1 MLMRPAMSES
11 SLIAIADRLLA
22 TTGASRTTI
31 RLDRPDAVFPI
42 VAESVAPGVPSL
54 LGGRGVGDLRAAKT
68 FQWLDRERRVL
79 VQDELERADPAPPAE
94 LIRAYGAKAQMLA
107 PVLEGERLAG
117 IVSVHQSGGPRA
129 WTDADVQAIEQAAQD
144 VLRELGE
151 GGLIRDRRTR

>member
-1 MLMRPAMSES
+1 MSES

-94 LIRAYGAKAQMLA
+94 LIQAYGAKAQMLA

>member
-1 MLMRPAMSES
+1 MSES
-11 SLIAIADRLLA
+11 SLSAIADRLLA

-94 LIRAYGAKAQMLA
+94 LIQAYGAKAQMLA

-151 GGLIRDRRTR
+151 GG

>member
-1 MLMRPAMSES
+1 MLMRPAMSET
-11 SLIAIADRLLA
+11 SLSAIADRLLA

-31 RLDRPDAVFPI
+31 RLDRPDAIFPI

-54 LGGRGVGDLRAAKT
+54 LGGVGVGDLRAART

-79 VQDELERADPAPPAE
+79 VQDDLEHADPAPPAE
-94 LIRAYGAKAQMLA
+94 LIQAYGARAQMLA

-129 WTDADVQAIEQAAQD
+129 WSDADVQAIEEAAQD
-144 VLRELGE
+144 VVRELGS
-151 GGLIRDRRTR
+151 GTG

>member
-1 MLMRPAMSES
+1 
-11 SLIAIADRLLA
+11 
-22 TTGASRTTI
+22 
-31 RLDRPDAVFPI
+31 
-42 VAESVAPGVPSL
+42 
-54 LGGRGVGDLRAAKT
+54 VGDLRAAKT

-94 LIRAYGAKAQMLA
+94 LIQAYGAKAQILA

-151 GGLIRDRRTR
+151 GG